1 MQRKG
6 IMLIEDNPD
15 DEELAL
21 LALEKIGLPHELS
34 VLRDGQEVMNF
45 LNDIKEPS
53 GNEQIQNL
61 PKVIFLDLNL
71 PKIGGLDLLRAIR
84 ANPVTVNIPVVILTS
99 SNEEMDIL
107 SSYNLGA
114 NSYVRK
120 PVAFK
125 QFMKVVQ
132 QLGEYWLELNEIT
145 S

>member
-1 MQRKG
+1 MQRKS

>member
-1 MQRKG
+1 MQRKS

-99 SNEEMDIL
+99 SNEERDIL